1 MLEKVDLTQ
10 SLNKKTYKEKLS
22 GINDRLTLA
31 QRACWDT
38 GIPVVIIFESWDGGG
53 KGDAI
58 NLLAQNMDP
67 RGFKNH
73 TIRKPTPG
81 EEQMPWLWRLWLRIP
96 NYGEVAIFDRSWYWR
111 ITVERV
117 EKTHQAKVWRQ
128 AFQDINDL
136 ERTLTDDGYVL
147 IKFFLHISKDE
158 QHKRFKKLE
167 KDPLKS
173 WRVTKEDW
181 QHHKKYD
188 EYMLAMTETE
198 WGSWTIVEA
207 NDPQW
212 ANYKVLDTVLKRL
225 EDALH
230 MRNIDLPQIGTKVGQ
245 VEEVQNA

>member
-1 MLEKVDLTQ
+1 
-10 SLNKKTYKEKLS
+10 
-22 GINDRLTLA
+22 
-31 QRACWDT
+31 
-38 GIPVVIIFESWDGGG
+38 
-53 KGDAI
+53 
-58 NLLAQNMDP
+58 MDP
-67 RGFKNH
+67 RGVKIH
-73 TIRKPTPG
+73 TIRKPAVG

-96 NYGEVAIFDRSWYWR
+96 NTGEVAIFDRSWYWR

-117 EKTHQAKVWRQ
+117 EKVQPAKVWRQ

-136 ERTLTDDGYVL
+136 ERTLTDDGYIL

-158 QHKRFKKLE
+158 QHDRFKKLE

-181 QHHKKYD
+181 EHHRKY
-188 EYMLAMTETE
+188 EQYLVAYEEMLAMTETE

-225 EDALH
+225 EDALQA
-230 MRNIDLPQIGTKVGQ
+230 RNIVLPQIASQTDAG
-245 VEEVQNA
+245 EEVENA